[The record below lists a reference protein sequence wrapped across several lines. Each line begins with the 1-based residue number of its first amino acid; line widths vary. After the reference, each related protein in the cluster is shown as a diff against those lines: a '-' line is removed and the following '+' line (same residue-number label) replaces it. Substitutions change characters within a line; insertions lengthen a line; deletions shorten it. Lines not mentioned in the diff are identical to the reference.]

1 MVMVFNATYNTIS
14 VSLMEETGIHRE
26 NLLDL
31 LVARVTAYPEIDGTF
46 NVKN

>member
-1 MVMVFNATYNTIS
+1 MVID
-14 VSLMEETGIHRE
+14 
-26 NLLDL
+26 LLVARVTAYL